1 MKLGYPIIA
10 RPALRH
16 DATSLS
22 LVKRQRKQA
31 TRNMT
36 EIMRDAAR

>member
-1 MKLGYPIIA
+1 MIT

-16 DATSLS
+16 DATSCGV
-22 LVKRQRKQA
+22 VKRQRKQA
-31 TRNMT
+31 ARNMT

>member
-1 MKLGYPIIA
+1 MIA

-16 DATSLS
+16 DATSLG

-31 TRNMT
+31 AHSMT